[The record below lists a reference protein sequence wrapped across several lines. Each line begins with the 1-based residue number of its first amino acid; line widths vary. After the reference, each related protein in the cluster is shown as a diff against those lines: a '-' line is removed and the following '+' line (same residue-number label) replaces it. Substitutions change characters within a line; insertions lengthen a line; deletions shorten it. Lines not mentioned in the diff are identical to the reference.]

1 MKRSAI
7 PRPSAASSS
16 LLGLVERGVLGR
28 LVVRF
33 GICPGR
39 AGVPGSP
46 VRRLLS
52 VAIVVL
58 GDDQVVGGIL
68 EVVLVPGDF
77 GLLLVVAH
85 VIRPMAAGP
94 WITAHGDRLCP
105 EAIAHPRVGQ
115 QISRS
120 RDRK

>member
-16 LLGLVERGVLGR
+16 LLGLMKRGVLGR
-28 LVVRF
+28 FVVRLWL
-33 GICPGR
+33 CHGR
-39 AGVPGSP
+39 AGMTGSP

-85 VIRPMAAGP
+85 VIRPVAAAL
-94 WITAHGDRLCP
+94 WITAHGDRL
-105 EAIAHPRVGQ
+105 
-115 QISRS
+115 
-120 RDRK
+120 